1 METITK
7 NKNHKKAGLGIA
19 LEAVGGQRQK
29 NIVEKRAGQKLVPGK
44 SLEQIRVEAVRQLRE
59 MGVLI

>member
-7 NKNHKKAGLGIA
+7 NKNHKKAGLDIGFKV
-19 LEAVGGQRQK
+19 VGGQRQK
-29 NIVEKRAGQKLVPGK
+29 NVVQKRAEQKLVPGK

>member
-7 NKNHKKAGLGIA
+7 NKNHKKANLGVA
-19 LEAVGGQRQK
+19 LKAAGGQRHKGIVQK
-29 NIVEKRAGQKLVPGK
+29 QAEQKLVPGK

-59 MGVLI
+59 MGILI